1 LEERFSMKFRIDHVN
16 INVTDLEKTLA
27 FYDIALGLKELK
39 RIEASDGSFILVFI
53 GNEETNMRIEL
64 TWLRDKEGKYDLGDN
79 ETHIALKVDNFEEAY
94 EHHRQMGCICY
105 ENKQMGIYF
114 IEDPDGYWLE
124 ILPQNK

>member
-1 LEERFSMKFRIDHVN
+1 MKFRIDHVN